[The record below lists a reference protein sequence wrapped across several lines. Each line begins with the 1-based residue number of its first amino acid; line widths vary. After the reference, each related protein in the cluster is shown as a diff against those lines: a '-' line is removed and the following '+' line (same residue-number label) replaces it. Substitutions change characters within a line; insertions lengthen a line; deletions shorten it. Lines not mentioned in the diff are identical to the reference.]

1 MLHIVDSS
9 ISGKILL
16 QIRYHVRAKLHTYL
30 TINFKATRTE
40 IPDLS
45 FLLEFCI
52 RLICIL
58 CMFAEDLKFL
68 ESLNSSLKCIKLI
81 NHL

>member
-1 MLHIVDSS
+1 MLHMVDSS

-40 IPDLS
+40 IHDLSVDLS
-45 FLLEFCI
+45 FLLEFT
-52 RLICIL
+52 
-58 CMFAEDLKFL
+58 
-68 ESLNSSLKCIKLI
+68 
-81 NHL
+81 